1 VTAVQVA
8 IIPRPFRVTE
18 LPEAAGVTLAD
29 GLVISY
35 AAGLGGEAR
44 WFRSVLEAGTG
55 WNTSVVE
62 AVELGGGRVEL
73 RLGDVGDAAA
83 DLPAATHAEAY
94 RLRSADG
101 RVVITSS
108 GCAGMFYG
116 LQTLRQ
122 LLPDS
127 VLVPSSAR
135 PSSASPP
142 IELPALEVVDAPR
155 FPWRGVHLDVAR
167 HFMPKS
173 FILKLIDLAA
183 LHKCNVLH
191 LHLTDD
197 QGWRLPV
204 ARYPRLTEIGAW
216 RGQPDA
222 GDAESLPSSDE
233 GLDGGFYSRDDLTE
247 IVAFAAERH
256 VNVLPEVDM
265 PGHTVAAIA
274 AYPELGNT
282 ADRLSVWT
290 SWGIS
295 AHVLNL
301 EESTL
306 SFCADVIDEVVGIF
320 PWDYVHLGGDECP
333 TDEWK
338 SRPRARAL
346 MHENGYTSE
355 RQLQGWFTA
364 RMAAQLG
371 SRGRTLVGW
380 SEIIEGG
387 APQNAI
393 VMAWRSEEDAVKAA
407 AAGHDVV
414 ATPQE
419 WLYFDRPY
427 SEDPAEP
434 RSFPG
439 AISVEKVYEFDPLPA
454 AASDLRQHLLGAQC
468 ELWTEFV
475 TTTGHAE
482 YMYFPRLCA
491 FAETVWTPETAIPP
505 KSYAEFLPRLTRHL
519 RRLDVLGVSYRPW
532 TVTSS
537 PRQVPNHNRG

>member
-1 VTAVQVA
+1 MTAVQVSV
-8 IIPRPFRVTE
+8 IPRPLRVTE
-18 LPEAAGVTLAD
+18 LPDAAGVTLAD
-29 GLVISY
+29 GLVISH
-35 AAGLGGEAR
+35 ASRLGGEAR
-44 WFRSVLEAGTG
+44 WIRSVLEAGTG
-55 WNTSVVE
+55 WDVSIAE
-62 AVELGGGRVEL
+62 AGQPGNGRIEL
-73 RLGDVGDAAA
+73 RLGDLGRVAGE
-83 DLPAATHAEAY
+83 LPAATRAEAY

-101 RVVITSS
+101 RVVITSP
-108 GCAGMFYG
+108 GRAGVFYG

-127 VLVPSSAR
+127 LLLPSSAQS
-135 PSSASPP
+135 SSAPP
-142 IELPALEVVDAPR
+142 ASSALIELPAVEIVDAPR

-173 FILKLIDLAA
+173 FVLKLIDLAA

-204 ARYPRLTEIGAW
+204 AGYPRLTEIGAW
-216 RGQPDA
+216 RSQPE
-222 GDAESLPSSDE
+222 GGGAEALPPSGS
-233 GLDGGFYSRDDLTE
+233 GLDGGFYSRDDLAE

-282 ADRLSVWT
+282 AEHLSVWT

-295 AHVLNL
+295 THVLNL

-333 TDEWK
+333 TSEWK
-338 SRPRARAL
+338 SGARAL
-346 MHENGYTSE
+346 ALMREHGFTEE

-364 RMAAQLG
+364 RMAAHLG

-387 APQNAI
+387 APENAI

-414 ATPQE
+414 ATPQQ

-427 SEDPAEP
+427 SGDPAEP

-439 AISVEKVYEFDPLPA
+439 RISVENVYEYDPVPA
-454 AASDLRQHLLGAQC
+454 ATPADRRQHLLGAQC
-468 ELWTEFV
+468 QLWTEFV
-475 TTTGHAE
+475 TTTEHAE

-491 FAETVWTPETAIPP
+491 FAETVWTPETATPP

-519 RRLDVLGVSYRPW
+519 RRLDVLGVSYR
-532 TVTSS
+532 
-537 PRQVPNHNRG
+537 RLD

>member
-1 VTAVQVA
+1 VTAVHAAV
-8 IIPRPFRVTE
+8 IPRPFVITE
-18 LPEAAGVTLAD
+18 LPDAAGVTLD
-29 GLVISY
+29 DDLVISY
-35 AAGLGGEAR
+35 APGLGGEAR

-55 WNTSVVE
+55 WVVATAE
-62 AVELGGGRVEL
+62 AGAPCDGRIEL
-73 RLGDVGDAAA
+73 RLGDLEDLAV
-83 DLPAATHAEAY
+83 DLPAATRAEAY

-101 RVVITSS
+101 RVVITSP
-108 GCAGMFYG
+108 GRAGIFYG

-127 VLVPSSAR
+127 VFRPGSQPSASTQAPSSAL
-135 PSSASPP
+135 
-142 IELPALEVVDAPR
+142 IELPALEIVDAPR

-173 FILKLIDLAA
+173 FVLTLIDLAA

-204 ARYPRLTEIGAW
+204 AGYPRLTEIGAW
-216 RGQPDA
+216 RSRPDA
-222 GDAESLPSSDE
+222 GDAQALPSSAS
-233 GLDGGFYSRDDLTE
+233 GLDGGFYSRDELAE

-265 PGHTVAAIA
+265 PGHMVAAIA

-282 ADRLSVWT
+282 AEPLSVWT

-301 EESTL
+301 EEGTL
-306 SFCADVIDEVVGIF
+306 RFCTDVIDELIGIF

-333 TDEWK
+333 TSEWE
-338 SRPRARAL
+338 SSPRAQAL
-346 MHENGYTSE
+346 MREHGYTSE

-364 RMAAQLG
+364 RMAAHLG

-387 APQNAI
+387 APANAV
-393 VMAWRSEEDAVKAA
+393 VMAWRSEDDAVNAA
-407 AAGHDVV
+407 AAGHGVV
-414 ATPQE
+414 ATPEQC
-419 WLYFDRPY
+419 LYFDRPY
-427 SEDPAEP
+427 SDDRAEP
-434 RSFPG
+434 PSFPG
-439 AISVEKVYEFDPLPA
+439 AISVEKVYRYDPVPA
-454 AASDLRQHLLGAQC
+454 AFPSDRIPHVLGAQC

-475 TTTGHAE
+475 TTTEHAE

-491 FAETVWTPETAIPP
+491 FAEIVWTLETATPP
-505 KSYAEFLPRLTRHL
+505 RSYAEFLPRLRRHL
-519 RRLDVLGVSYRPW
+519 QRLEVLGVSYRPLD
-532 TVTSS
+532 
-537 PRQVPNHNRG
+537 